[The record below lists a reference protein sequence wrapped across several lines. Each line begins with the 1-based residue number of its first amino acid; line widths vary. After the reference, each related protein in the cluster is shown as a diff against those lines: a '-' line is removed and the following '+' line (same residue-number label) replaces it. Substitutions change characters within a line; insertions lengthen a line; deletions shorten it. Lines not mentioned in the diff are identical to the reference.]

1 MSKRLIKQDNRLT
14 ESQKNA
20 KDKQW
25 YKDKVDMYDRG
36 HENYTYSSNTV
47 GNTGDDDY
55 KRMQVNFDLFNNIL
69 NLADFQYVCKPFGE
83 DAGELPANMV
93 NRDIISGKIKAL
105 LGMEM
110 KRPFSWNIVATN
122 PEATTQREK
131 KETDM
136 LKEYVTQQIMQ
147 PIKDQ
152 IMQGK
157 MQELQ
162 QKVESGEVPEEQ
174 AQQMQQ
180 QMQQEVEQEAQA
192 MTPDEV
198 KRYMSREYQD
208 PSEVLASQ
216 ILEYLKQE
224 QNLREKFNKGMKYSA
239 MSARE
244 IYYVGNIHNK
254 PSVINVNPMRFDF
267 DKAPD
272 SSYIEDGEWA
282 SCEYRMTPSE
292 TVSYFSDSLKQ
303 KEIDDIY
310 NSFQSQNSTI
320 GDSRMFDFSDNSS
333 ESNNSDDNTIR
344 VLHVV
349 FKSLRKIGFLTYLDE
364 EGGEQEM
371 LVFDGYTVD
380 EDAGDIEVKWE
391 WIPEVYEGWKIGT
404 DIYKN
409 LQPVPGQFKDLDN
422 LHHCKLPYIGA
433 VIDDMNSQETSIMD
447 RLKQYQYYY
456 NIIMYRIELLIASD
470 KGKKVMMNINAI
482 PDSAGMDMEK
492 WQYFFESSPFMWYDP
507 NEEGTGYNDVN
518 TMAKQIDLSLASD
531 INRYVELA
539 EYVKRQAGTSI
550 GITEQVEG
558 QIGPNDA
565 VSNTRQ
571 SLIQSSH
578 ILEPYFEVHNN
589 VKKNVLTALLE
600 TAKVI
605 YATTPPDYL
614 VYVLD
619 DMSKEMLKIDA
630 DLLDNSSFGIF
641 VTNSAKAEEAKDLIR
656 QLSHAALQNQ
666 RVELSDVISVLRQE
680 GIVEAEETLKLA
692 EDKRAEQAN
701 AQSQQQNKHDAEMA
715 EKAREFQKEEWA
727 NDKEDIIL
735 KEEEKR
741 KTEIIKA
748 NIMAASFNP
757 DEDKDN
763 DGQNDFVEAAN
774 KEADTEVKRDKQN
787 LDREKFDHQKQQD
800 KEKNKLE
807 EKKIKASRQKQK

>member
-1 MSKRLIKQDNRLT
+1 MNKNRIKQNNRLT
-14 ESQKNA
+14 DSQKKSN
-20 KDKQW
+20 DKQW
-25 YKDKVDMYDRG
+25 YKDQVDLYDRG
-36 HENYTYSSNTV
+36 HESYIYSENNSE
-47 GNTGDDDY
+47 DSY

-69 NLADFQYVCKPFGE
+69 NIADFKYVCQPFGE
-83 DAGELPANMV
+83 EAGELPANMV
-93 NRDIISGKIKAL
+93 NRDIVSGKIKAL

-110 KRPFSWNIVATN
+110 KRPFSWNVVATN
-122 PEATTQREK
+122 AEATSQREK
-131 KETDM
+131 KEFEM
-136 LKEYVTQQIMQ
+136 LKEYVVQQIMQ
-147 PIKDQ
+147 PIKEQ
-152 IMQGK
+152 IMQSK
-157 MQELQ
+157 MQELE
-162 QKVESGEVPEEQ
+162 QKMASGEVPQEQ

-180 QMQQEVEQEAQA
+180 QMMQEVEQESQA

-198 KRYMSREYQD
+198 KKYMSREYQD
-208 PSEVLASQ
+208 PVEIMASQ

-224 QNLREKFNKGMKYSA
+224 QDLRQKFNKGFKYGTL
-239 MSARE
+239 SARE
-244 IYYVGNIHNK
+244 IYYVGNINNK
-254 PSVINVNPMRFDF
+254 PSVLNINPMRFDF
-267 DKAPD
+267 DKSPD
-272 SSYIEDGEWA
+272 SNFIEDGEWA
-282 SCEYRMTPSE
+282 TCEYRMTPSE
-292 TVSYFSDSLKQ
+292 VVGFFSDSLKQ
-303 KEIDDIY
+303 TEIDKIYEDFQNY
-310 NSFQSQNSTI
+310 NSHIN
-320 GDSRMFDFSDNSS
+320 DEALFDFSRDANGRRDNN
-333 ESNNSDDNTIR
+333 ENTVR
-344 VLHVV
+344 VLHAVW
-349 FKSLRKIGFLTYLDE
+349 KSLRKVGFLTYLDE
-364 EGGEQEM
+364 EGLEQEM
-371 LVFDGYTVD
+371 LVFDSYKLD
-380 EDAGDIEVKWE
+380 EDAGDIDIKWE
-391 WIPEVYEGWKIGT
+391 WIPEVYEGWKIGA

-409 LQPVPGQFKDLDN
+409 LGPVPGQFKDLN
-422 LHHCKLPYIGA
+422 NMYHCKLPYIGA
-433 VIDDMNSQETSIMD
+433 VYDDMNSDETSLMD

-456 NIIMYRIELLIASD
+456 NIVMYRLELLLASD

-482 PDSAGMDMEK
+482 PDSAGMDMET

-539 EYVKRQAGTSI
+539 EYLKRQAGSAV

-578 ILEPYFEVHNN
+578 ILEPYFELHNN
-589 VKKNVLTALLE
+589 IKKNVMTALLE

-605 YATTPPDYL
+605 YSVTPPKNL
-614 VYVLD
+614 VYILD
-619 DMSKEMLKIDA
+619 DMSKQMLKVDA
-630 DLLDNSSFGIF
+630 ELLDNSSFGIF

-701 AQSQQQNKHDAEMA
+701 QQAQQQQQHEAEMA
-715 EKAREFQKEEWA
+715 EKAREFTKEEWA
-727 NDKEDIIL
+727 NEKEEIIL
-735 KEEEKR
+735 KEEERR

-748 NIMAASFNP
+748 NLMAASFNP
-757 DEDKDN
+757 DEDKDR

-774 KEADTEVKRDKQN
+774 KEADIEVKRDKQA
-787 LDREKFDHQKQQD
+787 LDREKFEHQRQQD